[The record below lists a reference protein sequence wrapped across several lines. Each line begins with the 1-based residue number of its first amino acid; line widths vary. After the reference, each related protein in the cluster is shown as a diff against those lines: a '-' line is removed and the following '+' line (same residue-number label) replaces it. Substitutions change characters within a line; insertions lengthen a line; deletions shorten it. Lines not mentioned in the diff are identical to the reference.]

1 MRALWLFSVCIFIG
15 CGSGQEPTSAL
26 TPVQVVYYGDSLV
39 NQSGDRL
46 QKLLPQGSKVDN
58 KGTDAQMSY
67 HAITGEYGNR
77 LDYTQDK
84 IYVLAWGTNEA
95 LQNIAPSKFEGDLNH
110 ILVLLSGKKV
120 VLESPPL
127 IYGYDG
133 AKEQNAI
140 DMRGVVKSIGAMYNV
155 PVVDSVTRRDF
166 VDGVHPT
173 NEHYDERA
181 KALANAILKF

>member
-1 MRALWLFSVCIFIG
+1 MRAFWFFIVCIFSG
-15 CGSGQEPTSAL
+15 CGSDQEPTAAL
-26 TPVQVVYYGDSLV
+26 TPVQIVYYGDSLV

-46 QKLLPQGSKVDN
+46 QKLLPQGSTVDN
-58 KGTDAQMSY
+58 KGTDAQMAY
-67 HAITGEYGNR
+67 HAITGEYGSR
-77 LDYTQDK
+77 LNYAQDK
-84 IYVLAWGTNEA
+84 IYVLAWGANEA

-110 ILVLLSGKKV
+110 ILVQLSGKKI

-133 AKEQNAI
+133 TKEQNAI
-140 DMRGVVKSIGAMYNV
+140 DMRTVVKSIGARYNV

-181 KALANAILKF
+181 KALADAIFKL